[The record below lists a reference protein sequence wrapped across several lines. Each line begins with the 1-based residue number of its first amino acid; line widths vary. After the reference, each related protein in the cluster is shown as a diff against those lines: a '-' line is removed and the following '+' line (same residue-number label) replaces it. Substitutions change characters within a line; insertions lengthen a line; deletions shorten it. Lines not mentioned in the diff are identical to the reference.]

1 MASAAAAP
9 RHETVAAL
17 TRQSARR
24 AARRGGSILRGGVT
38 WIVVLAALLGGVVAL
53 NVAVLELNV
62 RMDQLARE
70 RVELRAENAS
80 IASRLSSDART
91 PRIQALARSRLG
103 LEPAPPEATIYVDL
117 GGP

>member
-1 MASAAAAP
+1 MASAAAAA

-24 AARRGGSILRGGVT
+24 AAQRGSGILRGGVT
-38 WIVVLAALLGGVVAL
+38 SIVLLAALLGGVVAL

-80 IASRLSSDART
+80 LESRLSSANVT
-91 PRIQALARSRLG
+91 PRIEMLARKRLG
-103 LEPAPPEATIYVDL
+103 VVPAPQEATTFVEL